1 MESVKFRELT
11 CHQAQ
16 HREITGKITEFV
28 ARHKKGDASM
38 YTQFLYFMRDWLNIH
53 MQEEDQKYARWLCA
67 QGPK

>member
-1 MESVKFRELT
+1 
-11 CHQAQ
+11 
-16 HREITGKITEFV
+16 
-28 ARHKKGDASM
+28 M